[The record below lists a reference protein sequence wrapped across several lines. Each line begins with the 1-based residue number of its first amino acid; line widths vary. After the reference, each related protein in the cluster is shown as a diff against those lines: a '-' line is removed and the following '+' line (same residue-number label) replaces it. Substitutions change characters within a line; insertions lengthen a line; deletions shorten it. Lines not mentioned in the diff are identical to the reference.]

1 MPRESKEKSGKGK
14 TPAAQIKAMNEYR
27 KRKGGASAIQR
38 GFSATYS
45 RQEGDRIAADFA
57 AAGLTPAQS
66 LRAVAVWIEQG
77 THPAT
82 VAGIAGDAA
91 AFAAANAAIRAEH
104 AAERAEGPNPEEA
117 PQLLPQSSAE
127 ESKTGN
133 E

>member
-27 KRKGGASAIQR
+27 KRKGGTAAIQR

-45 RQEGDRIAADFA
+45 KQEGDRIAAAFA
-57 AAGLTPAQS
+57 AASLTPAQI

-77 THPAT
+77 THPAA
-82 VAGIAGDAA
+82 VASIAKDAA

-104 AAERAEGPNPEEA
+104 TAEQKSQTHAAPEQQPE
-117 PQLLPQSSAE
+117 PQE
-127 ESKTGN
+127 
-133 E
+133 